1 MNNTVKV
8 IVIIVFMIVIL
19 VLNWLVGSYTDKAIN
34 NMEAGVAQLKKTLL
48 AGNYEESK
56 KQSEKLRDNWN
67 EYENKFAYFMDH
79 EEIEKLSVK
88 VAAIAENASNKE
100 YELALE
106 DSIETKFLLEHVK
119 DKLKWKLN
127 NVF

>member
-79 EEIEKLSVK
+79 EEIEKLIVK

>member
-88 VAAIAENASNKE
+88 VYAIDENASNKY